1 NDCSSHGRP
10 EPRDE
15 EVLKPLAMRRLL
27 SCVTVR
33 DPRDPGPY
41 AQREPSR
48 TTRRMT
54 SKPSAGLPPAN
65 EKYKRRTAYLDT
77 SIQRDGSDAGRR
89 ECLLGWCR
97 GVQDDATT
105 R

>member
-1 NDCSSHGRP
+1 MCNGARSERSG
-10 EPRDE
+10 
-15 EVLKPLAMRRLL
+15 
-27 SCVTVR
+27 TVR
-33 DPRDPGPY
+33 TTRT
-41 AQREPSR
+41 EP

-89 ECLLGWCR
+89 E
-97 GVQDDATT
+97 
-105 R
+105 